1 MDPSIIYLHWSLFF
15 FWCIIIPQLKYH
27 FLNLNLYILDEPD
40 VQAEKSWIHADVGVE
55 VEISCTIYAE
65 PTAEV
70 SNDQAVTNV
79 LQMYIFH
86 ENIMILYLTS
96 FFKIEVL
103 IANQAVDLCKIQIE
117 VDQVLLPT
125 WVSWIQCR
133 QAHDCNIW
141 LFYLNGDLSKDIL

>member
-1 MDPSIIYLHWSLFF
+1 M
-15 FWCIIIPQLKYH
+15 
-27 FLNLNLYILDEPD
+27 
-40 VQAEKSWIHADVGVE
+40 
-55 VEISCTIYAE
+55 EISCTIYAE

-96 FFKIEVL
+96 FFKIEIL
-103 IANQAVDLCKIQIE
+103 ISNQAVDLCKIQIE

-125 WVSWIQCR
+125 
-133 QAHDCNIW
+133 
-141 LFYLNGDLSKDIL
+141 